1 MWRHWNS
8 RTKRNMLLFG
18 ISISL
23 MATVLLLS
31 IYAKAKKEADKSGL
45 ETKEIVKE
53 ISVQDSLRL
62 FSYFYF
68 DKTERE
74 ALDVAGLKQR
84 FALNELPS
92 TYLATLYYGKAIQSE
107 KVFLQLAKAEEN
119 QEWLTYG
126 ILKILLDATE
136 PYVSSS
142 SFQKISL
149 TGHAE
154 TEKVAEADF
163 LLVYELLC
171 SGTSGNIKE
180 KELYV
185 LGEKES
191 LRRDKEPYLITTEGN
206 YFYKG
211 AIASGIKMQDKYYR
225 VLVSNEELIYIVEEK
240 QQSVLLKNVWIKIA
254 KEQSADIFVCGMTK
268 SFATKGKLKQPIT
281 SCVADVLVQNGCIQS
296 ISLKTETISGKV
308 LKTEQDSLLLEKY
321 GTLYYSDDFRIYKV
335 YGEIE
340 EEAAENILV
349 GYSITEFVLEEG
361 KICAALITESLKAD
375 KIRVLIQND
384 YYSGYY
390 HDSISLTCEG
400 AFWVMQDEQITEYAA
415 GETVVFTKKDWEG
428 QNLFV
433 IRPKEESDKLVLS
446 SIERADGVPSVRGT
460 VEISKETE
468 GLLLINELSL
478 EQYLYAVVPSE
489 MPTYFG
495 SEALKVQAVCAR
507 SYAYNQLLANRFH
520 TYGAHVDDSVAC
532 QVYNNIS
539 ENEASIAAVKAT
551 YGQVIQYDGKP
562 ITAYYFSASCGHT
575 ANVEDVW
582 MNAGPAAY
590 LRGKPQNVEEQ
601 KVVDLSQETAFR
613 QFLQDTKL
621 LTYDSDSPW
630 YRWTVFLSYED
641 MTKTVNQTLADR
653 YKVQPEAIRTKTATG
668 SYESIPLSS
677 IGTVKELQV
686 VERGSGGLITKLRIV
701 GTKQTVQI
709 EKEYNIRALLAPMDN
724 AVVRNDGSEVENL
737 TLLPSA
743 FFAFQE
749 GKKEGEKG
757 VWIYGGGNGHGVGMS
772 QTGVRAMAAN
782 GHLYD
787 EILKHY
793 YSEVEIGFIY

>member
-1 MWRHWNS
+1 MWRYWNS

-18 ISISL
+18 ISICL

-31 IYAKAKKEADKSGL
+31 LYSKAKKEEDKSDL
-45 ETKEIVKE
+45 ETKEVVKA
-53 ISVQDSLRL
+53 ISVQDSMRL

-74 ALDVAGLKQR
+74 ALDVTELKQR
-84 FALNELPS
+84 FGLNALPS
-92 TYLATLYYGKAIQSE
+92 TYLAALYYGKAIQSE
-107 KVFLQLAKAEEN
+107 KVFLKLAKAEAN
-119 QEWLTYG
+119 QEGLTYG
-126 ILKILLDATE
+126 ILKILLDVIE
-136 PYVSSS
+136 PYTNKN

-149 TGHAE
+149 AGHVE
-154 TEKVAEADF
+154 TEKVSEADF
-163 LLVYELLC
+163 LLLYKQLYSSI
-171 SGTSGNIKE
+171 SGTVKE

-211 AIASGIKMQDKYYR
+211 AIASGIKMQDKYYK
-225 VLVSNEELIYIVEEK
+225 VLVSNEELIYIIEEK
-240 QQSVLLKNVWIKIA
+240 QQAVLLKNVWIKVA
-254 KEQSADIFVCGMTK
+254 KEQTADIFVCGITK
-268 SFATKGKLKQPIT
+268 SFVTKGKLKEPIT
-281 SCVADVLVQNGCIQS
+281 SCVADIRVQNGCIQS
-296 ISLKTETISGKV
+296 ISLKKETISGKV
-308 LKTEQDSLLLEKY
+308 LKTDKDYLLLEKY
-321 GTLYYSDDFRIYKV
+321 GMLYYSDDFRIYKV

-375 KIRVLIQND
+375 NIRVLIQND

-390 HDSISLTCEG
+390 HDSISVTCEG
-400 AFWVMQDEQITEYAA
+400 AFFVMQDEQITEYAA
-415 GETVVFTKKDWEG
+415 GETVYFTKKDWKG
-428 QNLFV
+428 KNLFV
-433 IRPKEESDKLVLS
+433 IRPKEESDQLVLAS
-446 SIERADGVPSVRGT
+446 VERADGVPSVRGT
-460 VEISKETE
+460 LEISKEKE

-551 YGQVIQYDGKP
+551 YGQVAQYHGKT

-582 MNAGPAAY
+582 MNASAVAY
-590 LRGKPQNVEEQ
+590 LRGKPQHVEEQ
-601 KVVDLSQETAFR
+601 KGIDLSKEMAFR
-613 QFLQDTKL
+613 QFLQDTKQR
-621 LTYDSDSPW
+621 TYDSDSPW

-641 MTKTVNQTLADR
+641 MTKTVNQTLTDR
-653 YKVQPEAIRTKTATG
+653 YQAQPEAIQTKTSTG
-668 SYESIPLSS
+668 SYDSIPISN

-686 VERGSGGLITKLRIV
+686 VERGTSGLITKLRIV

-709 EKEYNIRALLAPMDN
+709 EKEYNIRALLAPMN
-724 AVVRNDGSEVENL
+724 NLVVRNDGSEVGNL

-749 GKKEGEKG
+749 GEKEGDKG
-757 VWIYGGGNGHGVGMS
+757 IWIYGGGNGHGVGMS

-793 YSEVEIGFIY
+793 YSEIEIGFIY

>member
-1 MWRHWNS
+1 MWKYGNS
-8 RTKRNMLLFG
+8 RMKRN
-18 ISISL
+18 
-23 MATVLLLS
+23 VLLLGISVCFMTVVLFLS
-31 IYAKAKKEADKSGL
+31 IYTRAKKE
-45 ETKEIVKE
+45 EIKEPEKNTIVKE
-53 ISVQDSLRL
+53 ISVQECIRL
-62 FSYFYF
+62 FSYFYYN
-68 DKTERE
+68 KAERE
-74 ALDVAGLKQR
+74 VLEVGELQKRFSLALQ
-84 FALNELPS
+84 PS
-92 TYLATLYYGKAIQSE
+92 NYLAALYYGEAVTSE
-107 KVFLQLAKAEEN
+107 KTFLQLARAEAAGDK
-119 QEWLTYG
+119 LTYG
-126 ILKILLDATE
+126 MLQVLLESVEQHILPENTHRKIFLQGHSEDE
-136 PYVSSS
+136 IVSEQDFMALYMLFVSD
-142 SFQKISL
+142 I
-149 TGHAE
+149 G
-154 TEKVAEADF
+154 EKVE
-163 LLVYELLC
+163 
-171 SGTSGNIKE
+171 E
-180 KELYV
+180 KEMYI

-191 LRRDKEPYLITTEGN
+191 LRRDQEPYLITTAGN

-211 AIASGIKMQDKYYR
+211 AVASGIKIRDNYYR
-225 VLVSNEELIYIVEEK
+225 VLVSGEELIYILEEK
-240 QQSVLLKNVWIKIA
+240 QQEVTIKNVWIKA
-254 KEQSADIFVCGMTK
+254 AREQTAEVFVCGMTK
-268 SFATKGKLKQPIT
+268 SFTTKGKLKEPVT
-281 SCVADVLVQNGCIQS
+281 SCIADIRVQNGCIQS
-296 ISLKTETISGKV
+296 MTLKKESVSGKV
-308 LKTEQDSLLLEKY
+308 LKTEQDCLLLEKY

-375 KIRVLIQND
+375 TIRVLIQND

-390 HDSISLTCEG
+390 HDSISITCEG
-400 AFWVMQDEQITEYAA
+400 AFLVIQDEEITEYAA
-415 GETVVFTKKDWEG
+415 GETVSFTKKDWQG
-428 QNLFV
+428 PNLLM
-433 IRPKEESDKLVLS
+433 IRPKEESHKLVLS
-446 SIERADGVPSVRGT
+446 SVERADGVPSVRGT
-460 VEISKETE
+460 VEINKGKE

-551 YGQVIQYDGKP
+551 YGQVIQYNGKT

-590 LRGKPQNVEEQ
+590 LKGKPQSVEKQE
-601 KVVDLSQETAFR
+601 VVDLSQETAFR
-613 QFLQDTKL
+613 QFLQNTNL
-621 LTYDSDSPW
+621 RTYDSDSPW

-653 YKVQPEAIRTKTATG
+653 YQAQPEAIQSKTAEG
-668 SYESIPLSS
+668 SYESIPISS
-677 IGTVKELQV
+677 IGAVKEVQI
-686 VERGSGGLITKLRIV
+686 VERGCGGLITTLQIV
-701 GTKQTVQI
+701 GTKQTIQI
-709 EKEYNIRALLAPMDN
+709 EKEYNIRALLAPMN
-724 AVVRNDGSEVENL
+724 NVVVRNDGSEVRNL

-749 GKKEGEKG
+749 GEKEGEKG
-757 VWIYGGGNGHGVGMS
+757 IWIYGGGNGHGVGMS
-772 QTGVRAMAAN
+772 QTGVRAMAAD

-793 YSEVEIGFIY
+793 YSEAEIGFIY

>member
-1 MWRHWNS
+1 M
-8 RTKRNMLLFG
+8 
-18 ISISL
+18 
-23 MATVLLLS
+23 
-31 IYAKAKKEADKSGL
+31 
-45 ETKEIVKE
+45 
-53 ISVQDSLRL
+53 
-62 FSYFYF
+62 
-68 DKTERE
+68 
-74 ALDVAGLKQR
+74 
-84 FALNELPS
+84 
-92 TYLATLYYGKAIQSE
+92 
-107 KVFLQLAKAEEN
+107 
-119 QEWLTYG
+119 
-126 ILKILLDATE
+126 
-136 PYVSSS
+136 
-142 SFQKISL
+142 
-149 TGHAE
+149 
-154 TEKVAEADF
+154 
-163 LLVYELLC
+163 
-171 SGTSGNIKE
+171 
-180 KELYV
+180 
-185 LGEKES
+185 
-191 LRRDKEPYLITTEGN
+191 
-206 YFYKG
+206 
-211 AIASGIKMQDKYYR
+211 
-225 VLVSNEELIYIVEEK
+225 
-240 QQSVLLKNVWIKIA
+240 
-254 KEQSADIFVCGMTK
+254 ADIR
-268 SFATKGKLKQPIT
+268 
-281 SCVADVLVQNGCIQS
+281 VQNGCIQS
-296 ISLKTETISGKV
+296 ISLKKETISGKV
-308 LKTEQDSLLLEKY
+308 LKTDKDYLFLEKY

-375 KIRVLIQND
+375 NIRVLIQND

-390 HDSISLTCEG
+390 HDSISITCEG
-400 AFWVMQDEQITEYAA
+400 TFFVLQDEQITEYAA
-415 GETVVFTKKDWEG
+415 GETAYFTKKDWKG

-433 IRPKEESDKLVLS
+433 IRPKEESDQLVLAS
-446 SIERADGVPSVRGT
+446 VERADGVPSVRGT
-460 VEISKETE
+460 LEISKEKE

-551 YGQVIQYDGKP
+551 YGQVAQYHGKT

-582 MNAGPAAY
+582 MNASAVAY
-590 LRGKPQNVEEQ
+590 LRGKPQHVEEQ
-601 KVVDLSQETAFR
+601 KGIDLSKEMAFR
-613 QFLQDTKL
+613 QFLQDTKQR
-621 LTYDSDSPW
+621 TYDSDSPW

-641 MTKTVNQTLADR
+641 MTKTVNQTLTDR
-653 YKVQPEAIRTKTATG
+653 YQAQPEAIQTKTSTG
-668 SYESIPLSS
+668 SYDSIPISN

-686 VERGSGGLITKLRIV
+686 IERGTSGLITKLRIV

-709 EKEYNIRALLAPMDN
+709 EKEYNIRALLAPMN
-724 AVVRNDGSEVENL
+724 HSVVRNDGSEVGNL

-749 GKKEGEKG
+749 GEKEGEKG
-757 VWIYGGGNGHGVGMS
+757 IWIYGGGNGHGVGMS

-793 YSEVEIGFIY
+793 YSEVELGFIY